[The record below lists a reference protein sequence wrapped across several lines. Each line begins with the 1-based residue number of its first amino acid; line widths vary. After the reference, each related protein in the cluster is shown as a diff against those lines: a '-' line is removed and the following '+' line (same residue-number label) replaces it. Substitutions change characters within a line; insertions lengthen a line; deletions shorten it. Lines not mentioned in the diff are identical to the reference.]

1 MTRDKII
8 EATIENFAE
17 YGYQGTS
24 MRKIAEKVG
33 IKPASIYYFF
43 PNKQELFIH
52 VVRCILRHHFA
63 NIKAAYEHYES
74 GNINTLFSELFK
86 IIVSHHT
93 QNEKETKAYIKMV
106 NSPIPDIK
114 KEVREHFDEYDDW
127 LVDHL
132 TQVIHLSYPDLDH
145 TEIKAIIDYFIF
157 IGNGLFWGI
166 VIYDQETIDKNL
178 QQATHLMNQFL
189 SQTIGSEKDGS

>member
-43 PNKQELFIH
+43 TNKQELFIQAI
-52 VVRCILRHHFA
+52 RGILHHHFA
-63 NIKAAYEHYES
+63 NMKTAYEHHEAAS
-74 GNINTLFSELFK
+74 INTLFSELFNR
-86 IIVSHHT
+86 IVFHHT
-93 QNEKETKAYIKMV
+93 QNEEETKAYIMMV
-106 NSPIPDIK
+106 TSPISDIK
-114 KEVREHFDEYDDW
+114 KEVREYLEEYNNW

-132 TQVIHLSYPDLDH
+132 VGELRMRYPELH
-145 TEIKAIIDYFIF
+145 NPEIQSIIDYFIF
-157 IGNGLFWGI
+157 IGNGLFWG
-166 VIYDQETIDKNL
+166 VMIYDSKQIDQNL
-178 QQATHLMNQFL
+178 EQATFLMNQFL
-189 SQTIGSEKDGS
+189 NQTIKE